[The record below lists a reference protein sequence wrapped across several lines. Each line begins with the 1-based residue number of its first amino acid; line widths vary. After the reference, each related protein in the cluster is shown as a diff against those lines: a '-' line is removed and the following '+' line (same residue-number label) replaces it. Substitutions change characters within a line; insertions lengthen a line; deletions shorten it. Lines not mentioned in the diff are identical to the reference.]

1 MDIQKF
7 TEDSLIN
14 LKEHLQ
20 SMIPAIQSTAD
31 CFRVKGV
38 EEANKNYLL
47 CIDAIELFDEL
58 VEGIGRLL
66 NLDFSKISINNETI
80 QERKDKFL
88 KLTSE
93 MHSTQVGQDWVMLA
107 DLLEYELTPLVQDW
121 INILPLFHEEINPEN
136 T

>member
-121 INILPLFHEEINPEN
+121 INILPSFYEEINPEN